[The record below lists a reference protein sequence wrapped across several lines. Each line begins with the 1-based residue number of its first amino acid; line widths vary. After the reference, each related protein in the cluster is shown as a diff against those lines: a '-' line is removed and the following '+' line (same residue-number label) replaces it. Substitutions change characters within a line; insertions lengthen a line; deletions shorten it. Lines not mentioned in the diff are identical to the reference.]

1 MKKLLVLS
9 LTVLALTGC
18 TQQVPVVN
26 KDISQP
32 TTSVS
37 QPAVD
42 QTQNSSQPIANVGKL
57 TANANTQVANP
68 APAGNQAPQIIS
80 AIFDGNG
87 IVIQGKNLSDSY
99 VAFNAPPSGTLCR
112 EMITPSCVLQ
122 KAVATDTTIKFISNS
137 IGSPGSYQIYVE
149 NKTTGKSNVIKLKI
163 P

>member
-18 TQQVPVVN
+18 TQQVPAVN
-26 KDISQP
+26 QDISQP
-32 TTSVS
+32 KTSVN
-37 QPAVD
+37 QPITNAKE
-42 QTQNSSQPIANVGKL
+42 PIANV
-57 TANANTQVANP
+57 NTQVANP
-68 APAGNQAPQIIS
+68 APADNQAPQIIS

-99 VAFNAPPSGTLCR
+99 VAFNAPPSRALCQ

-149 NKTTGKSNVIKLKI
+149 NKTTGKSNVVKLTI
-163 P
+163 PVPPAK

>member
-9 LTVLALTGC
+9 LTALVLAGC
-18 TQQVPVVN
+18 NQQVPAAN
-26 KDISQP
+26 QNISQP
-32 TTSVS
+32 TTS
-37 QPAVD
+37 AVD
-42 QTQNSSQPIANVGKL
+42 QTKNISQPTANAKEL
-57 TANANTQVANP
+57 TANVNTQVANP

-122 KAVATDTTIKFISNS
+122 KTVATDTTIKFISNS
-137 IGSPGSYQIYVE
+137 IGSAGSYQIYVE